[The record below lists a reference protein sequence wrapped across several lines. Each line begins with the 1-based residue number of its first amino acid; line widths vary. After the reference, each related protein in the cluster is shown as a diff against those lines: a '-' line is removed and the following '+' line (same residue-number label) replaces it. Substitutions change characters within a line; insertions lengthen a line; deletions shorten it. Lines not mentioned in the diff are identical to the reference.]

1 MKNDLHA
8 LFEHREKT
16 NFHDSIKI
24 KESSKAKLRS
34 AAHEIV
40 AAIKSGFKS
49 DSKLLAESLPF
60 KVPTPYFAIQG
71 SYSYG
76 TLIEPAFE
84 SQQIDFDL
92 GLYLPFAALGKMSKD
107 DSVIQAYFSVVES
120 CLQEHIESKGR
131 PWKLLK
137 GRGKKDTCVRVV
149 LDKSSHIDIPL
160 YGYPEAY
167 AQEMGRASLVNDSM
181 VLNESTQIDS
191 IYTFDRLMESKIGI
205 HPTQIHFADR
215 EKGWV
220 ASNAIVLG
228 KAIKMS
234 LKNLGAES
242 RAIARYVKSWR
253 DHQWSDGGGPS
264 SLYLLML
271 TIESINSVT
280 TRHCELL
287 SLVAKKTESVLDKPL
302 LVPCPTEQDPE
313 HYEDLNDRI
322 QDTDREIFRA
332 AFLEFRQIFSESKL
346 DNQPSIANKKLITL
360 FGERMPYDPS
370 RIKKLDRSALAAEKA
385 VLAAPIVTRST
396 HPPKVTTGG

>member
-8 LFEHREKT
+8 LFEHGEKIS
-16 NFHDSIKI
+16 FHGNIKI
-24 KESSKAKLRS
+24 KESSKGKLRN
-34 AAHEIV
+34 AAHEII
-40 AAIKSGFKS
+40 AAIKSGFKP
-49 DSKLLAESLPF
+49 DSKVLTESLPF

-84 SQQIDFDL
+84 SQQIDLDL

-107 DSVIQAYFSVVES
+107 DSVIQAYFSIVEN
-120 CLQEHIESKGR
+120 CIQEHIDSNRR

-137 GRGKKDTCVRVV
+137 DRGKKDTCVRVE
-149 LDKSSHIDIPL
+149 LDETSHIDIPL
-160 YGYPEAY
+160 YGYPEVY
-167 AQEMGRASLVNDSM
+167 AQQMGQASLVNDSM
-181 VLNESTQIDS
+181 ALNEGARFDD
-191 IYTFDRLMESKIGI
+191 IYTFDRLMESEIGI

-215 EKGWV
+215 EKGWI
-220 ASNAIVLG
+220 ASNAIILG
-228 KAIKMS
+228 KAIKHS
-234 LKNLGAES
+234 LKSLGAES

-253 DHQWSDGGGPS
+253 DHKWSDGGGPS

-287 SLVAKKTESVLDKPL
+287 SLVAEKTESVLDNPL
-302 LVPCPTEQDPE
+302 LVPCPTEKDPE

-322 QDTDREIFRA
+322 EEADRDIFRA

-346 DNQPSIANKKLITL
+346 INQSSTANKNLITL
-360 FGERMPYDPS
+360 FGARMPYDPS
-370 RIKKLDRSALAAEKA
+370 RVKELDHSARAAEKA

-396 HPPKVTTGG
+396 RPPKVTTGG